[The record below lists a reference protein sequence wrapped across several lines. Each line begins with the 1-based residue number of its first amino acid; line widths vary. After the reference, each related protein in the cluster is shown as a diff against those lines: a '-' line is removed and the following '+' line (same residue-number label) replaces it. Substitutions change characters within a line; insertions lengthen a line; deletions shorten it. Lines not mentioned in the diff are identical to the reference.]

1 VAEPV
6 ELVAGAVELVVGG
19 GATEV
24 VVVVPVGGDVSG
36 AVGGAAVAVR
46 SFNCAV
52 PGRETVDE
60 LPLDRDPPHPA
71 AANSRAALKRSANR
85 LTFAG

>member
-1 VAEPV
+1 MEVVAE
-6 ELVAGAVELVVGG
+6 AVELVVGG
-19 GATEV
+19 GATE

-46 SFNCAV
+46 SSNGAV
-52 PGRETVDE
+52 PERETVDE

-71 AANSRAALKRSANR
+71 AANSRAAPKRIANR